1 MDVFKPILQRIEV
14 KSMFGALL
22 HIKNYKLFVVNMML
36 LGMGIAITVPYLIL
50 FATNEL
56 GMTSSQY
63 GLLLALAAIS
73 QFIMNTIVARF
84 SDTHD
89 INRKLIIVCALFM
102 GAVSFSI
109 YFYIHEIWLFIAIY
123 AIFQGCFAPAMPQM
137 YASARESINASASR
151 DRAKFANAV
160 LRSMFSFGFLFGPLI
175 GALLLQMNGYSGL
188 FAGTISIIL
197 FTLILQVFF
206 FKDIKTKKSVSDV
219 THVEA
224 EAPNMLRDKRLFVP
238 FAAFILL
245 HIGQWMYTL
254 NMPLFVTKYLKEP
267 EGYVGGLASLCA
279 GLEVPFM
286 VLLGVL
292 SAKLATRTLLML
304 GGLFGGLFYF
314 SIGVFDSL
322 VIMFVGQVFLAIFL
336 AILLGLGISYFQDI
350 LPDFPG
356 YASTLF
362 ANAMVI
368 GQLCGNLLG
377 GIMSQWVGLGNV
389 FFVSALSIFIGMVL
403 IFFTKD
409 QKFTEESTVN

>member
-1 MDVFKPILQRIEV
+1 
-14 KSMFGALL
+14 MFSALL

-36 LGMGIAITVPYLIL
+36 LGMGISITVPYLVL
-50 FATNEL
+50 FATNDL
-56 GMTSSQY
+56 GMTSTQY

-84 SDTHD
+84 SDTHN
-89 INRKLIIVCALFM
+89 INRKVIIITALLM

-109 YFYIHEIWLFIAIY
+109 YFYIHEVWIFIVMY
-123 AIFQGCFAPAMPQM
+123 AVFQGFFAPAMPQM
-137 YASARESINASASR
+137 YASARESINVSASR

-175 GALLLQMNGYSGL
+175 GALLLGVNGYAGL
-188 FAGTISIIL
+188 FTGTVTIIL
-197 FTLILQVFF
+197 FTLMLQVFF
-206 FKDIKTKKSVSDV
+206 FKDIKTKQTTTDV
-219 THVEA
+219 NHIEA
-224 EAPNMLRDKRLFVP
+224 KAPNMLHNKALFVP
-238 FAAFILL
+238 FLAFILL

-254 NMPLFVTKYLKEP
+254 NMPLFVTKYLNEA

-286 VLLGVL
+286 VVLGIL
-292 SAKLATRTLLML
+292 SAKLTTRVLLML

-314 SIGVFDSL
+314 SIGVFENL
-322 VIMFVGQVFLAIFL
+322 VMMFVGQVFLAIFL

-377 GIMSQWVGLGNV
+377 GIMSHWVGLGNV
-389 FFVSALSIFIGMVL
+389 FFVSATAIFLGMIL
-403 IFFTKD
+403 IYFTKD
-409 QKFTEESTVN
+409 QKFTEESME

>member
-1 MDVFKPILQRIEV
+1 
-14 KSMFGALL
+14 MFSALL

-36 LGMGIAITVPYLIL
+36 LGMGISITVPYLIL
-50 FATNEL
+50 FATNDL
-56 GMTSSQY
+56 GMTSTQY

-84 SDTHD
+84 SDTHN
-89 INRKLIIVCALFM
+89 INRKVIIITALLM

-109 YFYIHEIWLFIAIY
+109 YFYIHEIWIFIVMY
-123 AIFQGCFAPAMPQM
+123 AVFQGFFAPAMPQM
-137 YASARESINASASR
+137 YASARESINVSASR

-175 GALLLQMNGYSGL
+175 GALLLGVNGYAGL
-188 FAGTISIIL
+188 FTGTVTIIL
-197 FTLILQVFF
+197 FTLMLQVFF
-206 FKDIKTKKSVSDV
+206 FKDIKTKQTTTDV
-219 THVEA
+219 NQVEA
-224 EAPNMLRDKRLFVP
+224 EAPNMLHDKALLVP
-238 FAAFILL
+238 FLAFILL

-254 NMPLFVTKYLKEP
+254 NMPLFVTKYLNEA

-286 VLLGVL
+286 VVLGIL
-292 SAKLATRTLLML
+292 SAKLTTRVLLML

-314 SIGVFDSL
+314 SIGVFESL
-322 VIMFVGQVFLAIFL
+322 VMMFVGQVFLAIFL

-377 GIMSQWVGLGNV
+377 GIMSHWVGLGNV
-389 FFVSALSIFIGMVL
+389 FFVSATAIFLGM
-403 IFFTKD
+403 
-409 QKFTEESTVN
+409 

>member
-1 MDVFKPILQRIEV
+1 
-14 KSMFGALL
+14 MFSELL
-22 HIKNYKLFVVNMML
+22 HIKNYKLFVVNMMM
-36 LGMGIAITVPYLIL
+36 LGMGIAITVPYLVL
-50 FATNEL
+50 FATNDL
-56 GMTSSQY
+56 GMTSTQY

-73 QFIMNTIVARF
+73 QFTMNTIVARF
-84 SDTHD
+84 SDTHS
-89 INRKLIIVCALFM
+89 INRKTIIITALFM

-109 YFYIHEIWLFIAIY
+109 YFYVHEIWVFIVMY

-137 YASARESINASASR
+137 YASARESINTSASK

-175 GALLLQMNGYSGL
+175 GALLLSFKGYAGL
-188 FAGTISIIL
+188 FGGTITIIL
-197 FTLILQVFF
+197 FTLLLQVFF
-206 FKDIKTKKSVSDV
+206 FKDIQTKRPVADS

-224 EAPNMLRDKRLFVP
+224 AAPNMLRDKVLFVP
-238 FAAFILL
+238 FMAFILL

-254 NMPLFVTKYLKEP
+254 NMPLYVTNFLNEP
-267 EGYVGGLASLCA
+267 ESRVGVLASICA

-286 VLLGVL
+286 VILGIL
-292 SAKLATRTLLML
+292 SAKLTTRTLLIL

-314 SIGVFDSL
+314 SIGVFNSL
-322 VIMFVGQVFLAIFL
+322 IMMIVGQVFLAIFL

-377 GIMSQWVGLGNV
+377 GIMSHWVGLGNV
-389 FFVSALSIFIGMVL
+389 FFVSAGSIFLGMIL
-403 IFFTKD
+403 IYFTKE
-409 QKFTEESTVN
+409 QKFTEESME

>member
-1 MDVFKPILQRIEV
+1 
-14 KSMFGALL
+14 MFSALL

-36 LGMGIAITVPYLIL
+36 LGMGISITVPYLIL
-50 FATNEL
+50 FATNDL
-56 GMTSSQY
+56 GMTSTQY

-84 SDTHD
+84 SDTHN
-89 INRKLIIVCALFM
+89 INRKVIIITALLM

-109 YFYIHEIWLFIAIY
+109 YFYIHEVWIFIVMY
-123 AIFQGCFAPAMPQM
+123 AVFQGFFAPAMPQM
-137 YASARESINASASR
+137 YASARESINVSASR

-175 GALLLQMNGYSGL
+175 GALLLGVNGYAGL
-188 FAGTISIIL
+188 FTGTVTIIL
-197 FTLILQVFF
+197 FTLMLQLFF
-206 FKDIKTKKSVSDV
+206 FKDIKTKQTTTDV
-219 THVEA
+219 NHIEA
-224 EAPNMLRDKRLFVP
+224 KAPNMLHDKALFVP
-238 FAAFILL
+238 FLAFILL

-254 NMPLFVTKYLKEP
+254 NMPLFVTKYLNEA

-286 VLLGVL
+286 VVLGIL
-292 SAKLATRTLLML
+292 SAKLTTRVLLML

-314 SIGVFDSL
+314 SIGVFESL
-322 VIMFVGQVFLAIFL
+322 VMMFVGQVFLAVFL

-377 GIMSQWVGLGNV
+377 GIMSHWVGLGNV
-389 FFVSALSIFIGMVL
+389 FFVSATAIFLGMIL
-403 IFFTKD
+403 IYFTKD
-409 QKFTEESTVN
+409 QKFTEESME

>member
-1 MDVFKPILQRIEV
+1 
-14 KSMFGALL
+14 MFSALL

-36 LGMGIAITVPYLIL
+36 LGMGISITVPYLIL
-50 FATNEL
+50 FATNDL
-56 GMTSSQY
+56 GMTSTQY

-84 SDTHD
+84 SDTHN
-89 INRKLIIVCALFM
+89 INRKVIIITALLM

-109 YFYIHEIWLFIAIY
+109 YFYIHEIWIFIVMY
-123 AIFQGCFAPAMPQM
+123 AVFQGFFAPAMPQM
-137 YASARESINASASR
+137 YASARESINVSASR

-175 GALLLQMNGYSGL
+175 GALLLGVNGYAGL
-188 FAGTISIIL
+188 FTGTVTIIL
-197 FTLILQVFF
+197 FTLMLQVFF
-206 FKDIKTKKSVSDV
+206 FKDIKTKQTTTDV
-219 THVEA
+219 NQVEA
-224 EAPNMLRDKRLFVP
+224 KAPNMLHDKALLVP
-238 FAAFILL
+238 FLAFILL

-254 NMPLFVTKYLKEP
+254 NMPLFVTKYLNEA

-286 VLLGVL
+286 VVLGIL
-292 SAKLATRTLLML
+292 SAKLTTRVLLML

-314 SIGVFDSL
+314 SIGVFESL
-322 VIMFVGQVFLAIFL
+322 VMMFVGQVFLAIFL

-377 GIMSQWVGLGNV
+377 GIMSHWVGLGNV
-389 FFVSALSIFIGMVL
+389 FFVSATAIFLGMIL
-403 IFFTKD
+403 IYFTKD
-409 QKFTEESTVN
+409 QKFTEESME